1 MDGIIFEFS
10 DIQYAI
16 SDLNGWEFKN
26 NAIHKIFTFES
37 YLNSIAFINRLAEIA
52 EENNHHPDM
61 VVGWCKIDVAFTS
74 HDQGGVTTAC
84 IDMAKKADS
93 VL

>member
-1 MDGIIFEFS
+1 MSCLSNS

-26 NAIHKIFTFES
+26 NAIHKIFIFES

-52 EENNHHPDM
+52 EEKNHHPDM

-84 IDMAKKADS
+84 IDMAKKSES

>member
-1 MDGIIFEFS
+1 MSCLSIS

-74 HDQGGVTTAC
+74 HDQDGVTTAC
-84 IDMAKKADS
+84 IDMAKKAES

>member
-1 MDGIIFEFS
+1 MSCLSNS

-16 SDLNGWEFKN
+16 SDLNGWEFEN

-37 YLNSIAFINRLAEIA
+37 YLNSIAFINRLAKIA

-84 IDMAKKADS
+84 IDMAKKSES

>member
-1 MDGIIFEFS
+1 MSKLSEQ
-10 DIQYAI
+10 DI
-16 SDLNGWEFKN
+16 LNALTRLDDWEFKN
-26 NAIHKIFTFES
+26 NALRKTLTFDC
-37 YLNSIAFINRLAEIA
+37 YMDSIAFINRLAEIA
-52 EENNHHPDM
+52 EEKNHHPDM

-84 IDMAKKADS
+84 IDMAKKIES

>member
-1 MDGIIFEFS
+1 MSCLSNS
-10 DIQYAI
+10 DIKYAI

-52 EENNHHPDM
+52 EEKNHHPDM
-61 VVGWCKIDVAFTS
+61 VVGW
-74 HDQGGVTTAC
+74 
-84 IDMAKKADS
+84 
-93 VL
+93 

>member
-1 MDGIIFEFS
+1 MSCLSNS

-52 EENNHHPDM
+52 EEKNHHHDM

-84 IDMAKKADS
+84 INMAKKTES

>member
-1 MDGIIFEFS
+1 MSCLSNS

-84 IDMAKKADS
+84 IDMAKRAES

>member
-1 MDGIIFEFS
+1 MSCLSNS

-16 SDLNGWEFKN
+16 SNLNGWEFKN

-84 IDMAKKADS
+84 IDMAKKAES

>member
-1 MDGIIFEFS
+1 MSCLSSS

-26 NAIHKIFTFES
+26 NAIHKIFIFES

-52 EENNHHPDM
+52 EEKNHHPDM

-84 IDMAKKADS
+84 IDMSKKAES

>member
-1 MDGIIFEFS
+1 MSCLSNS

-52 EENNHHPDM
+52 EEKNHHPDM

>member
-1 MDGIIFEFS
+1 MSCLSNS
-10 DIQYAI
+10 DIQYEI

-26 NAIHKIFTFES
+26 NAIHTIFTFES

-84 IDMAKKADS
+84 IDMAKKAES

>member
-1 MDGIIFEFS
+1 MSCLSNS

-16 SDLNGWEFKN
+16 SDLNGWEFEN

-61 VVGWCKIDVAFTS
+61 VVGWCKIDVAFSS

-84 IDMAKKADS
+84 IDMAKKAES

>member
-1 MDGIIFEFS
+1 VSCLSIS

-26 NAIHKIFTFES
+26 NAIHKIFIFES

-84 IDMAKKADS
+84 IDMAKKAES

>member
-1 MDGIIFEFS
+1 MSCLSNS

-52 EENNHHPDM
+52 EEANHHPDM
-61 VVGWCKIDVAFTS
+61 VVGWCRIDVAFTS
-74 HDQGGVTTAC
+74 HDQGGVTLAC
-84 IDMAKKADS
+84 IEMAKKANKC
-93 VL
+93 

>member
-1 MDGIIFEFS
+1 MSCLSNS

-52 EENNHHPDM
+52 EEKNHHPDM

-84 IDMAKKADS
+84 IDMAKKTESA
-93 VL
+93 L

>member
-1 MDGIIFEFS
+1 MSCLSNS

-16 SDLNGWEFKN
+16 SDLNGWEFEN

-37 YLNSIAFINRLAEIA
+37 YLNSIAFINRLAKIA

-84 IDMAKKADS
+84 INMAKKIES

>member
-1 MDGIIFEFS
+1 MSCLSIS

-61 VVGWCKIDVAFTS
+61 VVGWCKIDVVFTS

-84 IDMAKKADS
+84 IDMAKKAES

>member
-1 MDGIIFEFS
+1 MSCLSNS

-52 EENNHHPDM
+52 EEKNHHPDM

-74 HDQGGVTTAC
+74 HDQGGVTTVC
-84 IDMAKKADS
+84 IDMAKRTES

>member
-1 MDGIIFEFS
+1 MSKLSEQEI
-10 DIQYAI
+10 
-16 SDLNGWEFKN
+16 LNALTRLDGWEFKN
-26 NAIHKIFTFES
+26 NAIRKTMTFDC
-37 YLNSIAFINRLAEIA
+37 YMDSIVFINRLAEIA

-84 IDMAKKADS
+84 IDMAKKIES

>member
-1 MDGIIFEFS
+1 MSCLSNS

-26 NAIHKIFTFES
+26 NAIHKMFTFES

-84 IDMAKKADS
+84 IDMAKKAES

>member
-1 MDGIIFEFS
+1 MSCLSIS

-61 VVGWCKIDVAFTS
+61 VVGWRKIDVAFTS

-84 IDMAKKADS
+84 IDMAKKAES

>member
-1 MDGIIFEFS
+1 MSCLSIS

-37 YLNSIAFINRLAEIA
+37 YLTSIAFINRLAEIA
-52 EENNHHPDM
+52 EEKNHHPDM

-84 IDMAKKADS
+84 IDMAKKIES

>member
-1 MDGIIFEFS
+1 MSCLSNS

-61 VVGWCKIDVAFTS
+61 VVGWCKIDVAFSS

-84 IDMAKKADS
+84 IDMAKKAES

>member
-1 MDGIIFEFS
+1 MSCLSVS

-26 NAIHKIFTFES
+26 NVIHKIFTFES
-37 YLNSIAFINRLAEIA
+37 YLNSIAFINRLAKIA

-74 HDQGGVTTAC
+74 HDQGCVTAAC
-84 IDMAKKADS
+84 IDMAKKTES

>member
-1 MDGIIFEFS
+1 MSCLSIA

-26 NAIHKIFTFES
+26 NAIHKIFIFGS

-84 IDMAKKADS
+84 IDMAKRTES

>member
-1 MDGIIFEFS
+1 MSCLSNS

-16 SDLNGWEFKN
+16 SDLNGWEFEN

-84 IDMAKKADS
+84 IEMAKKIES

>member
-1 MDGIIFEFS
+1 MSKLSEQ
-10 DIQYAI
+10 DI
-16 SDLNGWEFKN
+16 LNALTRLYGWEFKN
-26 NAIHKIFTFES
+26 NALRKTLTFDS
-37 YLNSIAFINRLAEIA
+37 YMDSIGFINKLAEKA
-52 EENNHHPDM
+52 EEANHHPDM

-84 IDMAKKADS
+84 IDMAKKTES

>member
-1 MDGIIFEFS
+1 MSCLSNS

-26 NAIHKIFTFES
+26 NALRKTLTFDS
-37 YLNSIAFINRLAEIA
+37 YMDSIGFINKLAEKA
-52 EENNHHPDM
+52 EEANHHPDM

-84 IDMAKKADS
+84 INMAKKIES

>member
-1 MDGIIFEFS
+1 MSKLSEQ
-10 DIQYAI
+10 DILNAI
-16 SDLNGWEFKN
+16 TKLNGWEFKN

-37 YLNSIAFINRLAEIA
+37 YLNGIAFINRLAEIA

-84 IDMAKKADS
+84 LDMAKWTEL

>member
-1 MDGIIFEFS
+1 MSCLSNS

-52 EENNHHPDM
+52 EEKNHHPDM

-84 IDMAKKADS
+84 INMAKKIES

>member
-1 MDGIIFEFS
+1 MSCLSNS

-26 NAIHKIFTFES
+26 NAIHKIFIFES
-37 YLNSIAFINRLAEIA
+37 YLKSIAFINRLAEIA

-84 IDMAKKADS
+84 IDMAKKSES

>member
-1 MDGIIFEFS
+1 VSCLSIS

-52 EENNHHPDM
+52 EEKNHHPDM

-84 IDMAKKADS
+84 IDMAKKAES

>member
-1 MDGIIFEFS
+1 MSCLSNS

-16 SDLNGWEFKN
+16 SDLNGREFKN

-52 EENNHHPDM
+52 EEKNHHPDM

-84 IDMAKKADS
+84 IDMAKRTES

>member
-1 MDGIIFEFS
+1 MSCLSNS

-16 SDLNGWEFKN
+16 SDLNGREFKN

-74 HDQGGVTTAC
+74 HDQGGVTTTC
-84 IDMAKKADS
+84 IDMAKKIES

>member
-1 MDGIIFEFS
+1 MSCLSNS

-52 EENNHHPDM
+52 EEKNHHPDM

-74 HDQGGVTTAC
+74 HDQGGVTTTC
-84 IDMAKKADS
+84 IDMAKKIES

>member
-1 MDGIIFEFS
+1 MSCLSNSE
-10 DIQYAI
+10 IQYAI

-37 YLNSIAFINRLAEIA
+37 YLISIAFINRLAEIA
-52 EENNHHPDM
+52 EEKNHHPDM

-84 IDMAKKADS
+84 IDLS
-93 VL
+93 LIHI

>member
-1 MDGIIFEFS
+1 MS
-10 DIQYAI
+10 CLSNSVIQYAI

-37 YLNSIAFINRLAEIA
+37 YLKSIAFINRLAEIA
-52 EENNHHPDM
+52 EEANHHPDM

-84 IDMAKKADS
+84 INMAKKTES